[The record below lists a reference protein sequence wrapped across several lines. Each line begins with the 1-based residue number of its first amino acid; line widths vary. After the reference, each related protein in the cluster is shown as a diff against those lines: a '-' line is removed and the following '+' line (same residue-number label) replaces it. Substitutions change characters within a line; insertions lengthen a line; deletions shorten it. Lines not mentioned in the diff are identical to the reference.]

1 MALSEAEHAT
11 TLLPSAND
19 LLSGPTREEVLAL
32 IQMMFG
38 DSARPISTLSR
49 LLQTPYISWLYGP
62 MPATAALLRL
72 DPFWD
77 PLRVDPAFQK
87 LCQEKQK

>member
-1 MALSEAEHAT
+1 
-11 TLLPSAND
+11 
-19 LLSGPTREEVLAL
+19 LAL

-38 DSARPISTLSR
+38 DKARSISTLSQ

-72 DPFWD
+72 DAVWD
-77 PLRVDPAFQK
+77 PLRTDHDFQK